1 MNKNIIKDYSRKIS
15 ERMWNLPEKGELESH
30 REKTYIDDIIHKSHI
45 ERKLASSNNLA
56 SLKSSITFWHSAYY
70 PIYILGF
77 YSFHSNPDDKYSTN
91 KTENYINF
99 VTFSQ
104 ITSYYNMNTHGR
116 RVKHDRQGSLSSS
129 AKWQPVG
136 VK

>member
-1 MNKNIIKDYSRKIS
+1 
-15 ERMWNLPEKGELESH
+15 MWNLPEKGELESH

-77 YSFHSNPDDKYSTN
+77 YSFRLHLYRYSTHI
-91 KTENYINF
+91 YIRLKMHQKRIPKH
-99 VTFSQ
+99 FSYSCYS
-104 ITSYYNMNTHGR
+104 IN
-116 RVKHDRQGSLSSS
+116 
-129 AKWQPVG
+129 P
-136 VK
+136 